1 MIIST
6 SISNRVKV
14 HIGIMAAVCAGL
26 SLGGTTAAA
35 APKPMA
41 ISAKAMLQ
49 ASFEK
54 AILGKGN
61 GPAVG
66 VLRSRGYGMA
76 CTPRL
81 SSAQPKLVIDLPSP
95 AAQRRHVFAVISP
108 DGRLYEIYTPYSD
121 DVETADIIIPSET
134 ISWQKARSR
143 SRFTLSAS
151 ELTALSPGKQTPER
165 VFTAKGRYK
174 FALVNSIQ
182 KDLIAVSDTP
192 GRITVHAG
200 CIIDW
205 TP

>member
-6 SISNRVKV
+6 SISNRLRAN
-14 HIGIMAAVCAGL
+14 IGIIAAFCAGL
-26 SLGGTTAAA
+26 SFAGATAVA
-35 APKPMA
+35 APKTA
-41 ISAKAMLQ
+41 TISAKESLQ
-49 ASFEK
+49 TSFEK
-54 AILGKGN
+54 AVFGKS
-61 GPAVG
+61 AVARDG
-66 VLRSRGYGMA
+66 MLQSRGYGMA

-81 SSAQPKLVIDLPSP
+81 SSAAPKLVITLPASP
-95 AAQRRHVFAVISP
+95 ALRRHVFAVISP
-108 DGRLYEIYTPYSD
+108 DGRLHEIYTPYSD
-121 DVETADIIIPSET
+121 EVETADIIIPSET

-165 VFTAKGRYK
+165 VFTAKGSYK
-174 FALVNSIQ
+174 FALVSAIQ
-182 KDLIAVSDTP
+182 RDLIAVSDTP